1 LLIIGGV
8 VTSLAIFNGVYPSI
22 SASSSSI
29 SSATAKV
36 SDRIESRIVIIQAG
50 NNGATVEAWLKNIGT
65 IEITNINQTDIFF
78 GSVSSFNRIDYGTG
92 PDLPYWEY
100 QIEGGSSGWTQA
112 ATIKVTIHFTE
123 PPAPGNYILKAVIPN
138 GINDETTFSVE

>member
-1 LLIIGGV
+1 V

-29 SSATAKV
+29 SSATAKM
-36 SDRIESRIVIIQAG
+36 SDRIESRVSIIQVG
-50 NNGATVEAWLKNIGT
+50 NNGATIEAWLKNIG
-65 IEITNINQTDIFF
+65 INEITNIDQTDIFF
-78 GSVSSFNRIDYGTG
+78 GTPDSFYRVDYSSG

-100 QIEGGSSGWTQA
+100 QIEGENTRWTQA
-112 ATIKVTIHFTE
+112 ATIKVTIHLTG
-123 PPAPGNYILKAVIPN
+123 ALTPGKYILKAVIPN